1 METLIS
7 LLRGDSIDWTKGPQL
22 PRDNI
27 FYRLRRKAPRLV
39 TSRTYN
45 ELREVKHHAAVT
57 QERYEE
63 AYEMKCVWDDIRQ
76 ACLKTDGLQLIDT
89 CYWEQVDKV
98 QSEILLAGDIVAENL
113 VVEFHLSE
121 MCIDEFHHAILKLLE
136 DRDSEV
142 KEVLKAHDCYK
153 DVGAA
158 AEALVAN
165 IDDTTISAANEL
177 ISQRRQLWP
186 LEEMFQDLVKMILTL
201 PELGEKPMAYIEDL
215 YEDKIPELLRQIE
228 KLEERLE
235 WTFSSEKHIGDFM
248 DGIFSMAKNRLL
260 YAVSVVEKRVQEK
273 EKKLDK
279 YEELFSD
286 PEYDALV
293 EDLMRLL
300 QEDESNV
307 SLFKMSR
314 K

>member
-1 METLIS
+1 MT
-7 LLRGDSIDWTKGPQL
+7 
-22 PRDNI
+22 
-27 FYRLRRKAPRLV
+27 RLRRKAPRLV

-63 AYEMKCVWDDIRQ
+63 AYEVKCVWDDIRQ

-89 CYWEQVDKV
+89 CYWEQVDK
-98 QSEILLAGDIVAENL
+98 
-113 VVEFHLSE
+113 

-136 DRDSEV
+136 DRDSEM

-215 YEDKIPELLRQIE
+215 HEDKIPELLRQIE